1 LNEPRPAFSSF
12 DEALDLFRLI
22 PMTLRTRDLGVE
34 EMTDERLAALT
45 EDSMLV
51 WLWRVDR
58 LLDPP
63 LLSVTLLWWSTFKTP
78 KKKNHFKVRALYAR

>member
-51 WLWRVDR
+51 WL
-58 LLDPP
+58 
-63 LLSVTLLWWSTFKTP
+63 
-78 KKKNHFKVRALYAR
+78 